1 MSKCQLYWNAD
12 EEGRLR
18 RQADQVQFIRKTIKL
33 LLTFKKKKK
42 SNCNCYSWTQT
53 IRQCFPELSLTLLY
67 SLLSPLCSSSS
78 IINLSV
84 DQQERR
90 ILQKDR
96 SLMQNSAN
104 TRKRDRFWLKILLKV
119 TGAEVKTWCNITTDA
134 TSEKVHVMMC
144 VHHILTQIYPG
155 YLAW

>member
-1 MSKCQLYWNAD
+1 MPNILKCWWRG
-12 EEGRLR
+12 ETKKSR
-18 RQADQVQFIRKTIKL
+18 RPSLVYKKDYYTWL
-33 LLTFKKKKK
+33 LLAFFAFFK
-42 SNCNCYSWTQT
+42 STWNCYSWIQT
-53 IRQCFPELSLTLLY
+53 LRQCFPELSFPLLY
-67 SLLSPLCSSSS
+67 SLLSQLCSFHS

-84 DQQERR
+84 DRQERG
-90 ILQKDR
+90 ILQKDL

-104 TRKRDRFWLKILLKV
+104 TRKRNRFWSKVLLKV
-119 TGAEVKTWCNITTDA
+119 TGTWCNITTDA